1 MTAPAAPPTMAPII
15 APRAVEPV
23 WFPIT
28 PPTAAPVAAPT
39 TAPFCFWL
47 IPAQALTTNVPA
59 IKSAGSARDDLSLLM
74 AAFLSKRLLEP
85 VQVGCHLEAG
95 SGKREEGRGTREEG
109 TIRSP
114 GPSAP

>member
-1 MTAPAAPPTMAPII
+1 MTAPAAPPTMAPML
-15 APRAVEPV
+15 APRAVDPV

-28 PPTAAPVAAPT
+28 PPTAAPVVAPT

-47 IPAQALTTNVPA
+47 IAAQPLITNVPA
-59 IKSAGSARDDLSLLM
+59 TMIAPRARDDLFVTMST
-74 AAFLSKRLLEP
+74 FLSMRPLEL

-95 SGKREEGRGTREEG
+95 SGKREAGRGTREEG

>member
-1 MTAPAAPPTMAPII
+1 MTAPAAPPTMAPMI

-47 IPAQALTTNVPA
+47 MLAQALTTNVPA
-59 IKSAGSARDDLSLLM
+59 ITSAGSARDDLCLIM

-95 SGKREEGRGTREEG
+95 RGKREEGRGND
-109 TIRSP
+109 IRIP
-114 GPSAP
+114 VPSAP